1 MEQPH
6 DPAARFEE
14 FKELEDGSGFL
25 LPSGAIFL
33 LDKEGGW
40 FDEKGNHFSPDGEP
54 DEPSPAVLKG
64 KKKLIK
70 EQRLRNKVKAKGTQK
85 MDAEEVAEVYD
96 VVRIWILGFR
106 EGGDVDRRGYRGCMW
121 VGLGKLSDF
130 GRILKI
136 LEL

>member
-1 MEQPH
+1 MEKPH

-25 LPSGAIFL
+25 LPSGEIFL
-33 LDKEGGW
+33 LDQEGGW

-70 EQRLRNKVKAKGTQK
+70 EQRLRNKIKAKGTQK

-96 VVRIWILGFR
+96 VVTIWLRGMKGIGNIGEGF
-106 EGGDVDRRGYRGCMW
+106 
-121 VGLGKLSDF
+121 GK
-130 GRILKI
+130 
-136 LEL
+136 E